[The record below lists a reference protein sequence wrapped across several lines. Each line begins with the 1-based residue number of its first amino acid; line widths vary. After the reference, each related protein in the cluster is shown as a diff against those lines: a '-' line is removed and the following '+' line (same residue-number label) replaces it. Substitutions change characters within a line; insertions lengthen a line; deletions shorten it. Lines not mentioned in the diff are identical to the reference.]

1 MPAALTAS
9 QKRYLRGLAHALK
22 PVILLGEKGITPGL
36 LAELDLALSHHELV
50 KVRIPGEDREARETA
65 VTELAERTHAAVV
78 QRIGHVATLYR
89 RNADAAQIA
98 LPR

>member
-22 PVILLGEKGITPGL
+22 PVILLGEKGVTPGV
-36 LAELDLALSHHELV
+36 LAELDLALTHHELV
-50 KVRIPGEDREARETA
+50 KVRIPGEDRDVREAA
-65 VTELAERTHAAVV
+65 VAELADQTRSAVV
-78 QRIGHVATLYR
+78 QRIGHIATLYR
-89 RNADAAQIA
+89 RNSDAPQIA

>member
-1 MPAALTAS
+1 MSAALSAS
-9 QKRYLRGLAHALK
+9 QKRYLRGLAHSLK
-22 PVILLGEKGITPGL
+22 PVILLGEKGVTPGV

-50 KVRIPGEDREARETA
+50 KVRIPGEDREVREAA
-65 VTELAERTHAAVV
+65 VAELADRTRAAVV

-89 RNADAAQIA
+89 RNSDAPQIA

>member
-1 MPAALTAS
+1 MPAAISSS
-9 QKRYLRGLAHALK
+9 QKRYLRGLAHSLK
-22 PVILLGEKGITPGL
+22 PVILLGEKGVTPGV

-50 KVRIPGEDREARETA
+50 KVRIPGEDRQVREA
-65 VTELAERTHAAVV
+65 VVVELAEQTNAAVV

-89 RNADAAQIA
+89 RNPDAPQIA